1 MILRDLKNNLDA
13 VQSLAPAARTASANG
28 AAVNL
33 QDYGGA
39 LAIVS
44 LGLWT
49 DGSFSFKLQESD
61 SEGSGFTDVATAD
74 LIGAFTVVDG
84 VDDDNTVQRVGYR
97 GVKQYLRVVETE
109 AGGSPAAGT
118 GLVAGAIIVRGHPK
132 IAPIS

>member
-28 AAVNL
+28 AAVDL

-39 LAIVS
+39 MAVVS

-49 DGSFSFKLQESD
+49 DGSFTFKLQESD
-61 SEGSGFTDVATAD
+61 SQGSGFTDVVAAN

-97 GVKQYLRVVETE
+97 GIKRYLRAVETE
-109 AGGSPAAGT
+109 AGASPAAGT
-118 GLVAGAIIVRGHPK
+118 GLVAGVNIVRGYPK
-132 IAPIS
+132 IAPIA

>member
-13 VQSLAPAARTASANG
+13 IQSIPPAVRTASVNG
-28 AAVNL
+28 AAVDL

-39 LAIVS
+39 MAVVS
-44 LGLWT
+44 LGLWV

-61 SEGSGFTDVATAD
+61 SQGSGFTDVAEAD

-97 GVKQYLRVVETE
+97 GIKRYLRAVETE
-109 AGGSPAAGT
+109 AGGSPAAST
-118 GLVAGAIIVRGHPK
+118 GLVFGVNIVRGYPK
-132 IAPIS
+132 IAPIA